1 MLVFIQ
7 SAYYHKQANK
17 QTDPS
22 PSKQFLKASRIDQH
36 KISC

>member
-22 PSKQFLKASRIDQH
+22 PSKQFLKDPE
-36 KISC
+36 

>member
-17 QTDPS
+17 QTDLS
-22 PSKQFLKASRIDQH
+22 PSKQFLKASKIDQH
-36 KISC
+36 K